1 MNKIGQLDEI
11 ISYFAGGNKSKF
23 ATMLGKTPQAI
34 NSWYQR
40 GSFDIE
46 LIYEKCK
53 GINADWL
60 LTGEGD
66 MLVKEGQSEQSETAH
81 PEITSQLLDRLQ
93 QQAEEIGRL
102 KNLLNKDND

>member
-1 MNKIGQLDEI
+1 MDRLNAI
-11 ISYFAGGNKSKF
+11 IDHYCGGNKSKF
-23 ATMLGKTPQAI
+23 AAMLGKTPQAI
-34 NSWYQR
+34 STWFAR
-40 GSFDIE
+40 GTFDLE
-46 LIYEKCK
+46 LIYEKCE
-53 GINADWL
+53 GINMNWL
-60 LTGEGD
+60 LSGNGD